1 MKTIIQ
7 IIFTILVLICEVV
20 GSIICFRDVCSHPL
34 ESILFWAIGTICAV
48 VFWLVLMLATED
60 ITD

>member
-20 GSIICFRDVCSHPL
+20 GSIICFRNLCDHPL

-48 VFWLVLMLATED
+48 VFWLVLMTTTEETMD
-60 ITD
+60 